1 MKKFLMV
8 IAVLLP
14 VLTFAQASSQAD
26 NESAIYDPEGKK
38 IFSLVPTG
46 EVEESTD
53 INGVKKVFRL
63 EELTDLKT
71 GTKYTYS
78 DRLWQTTSDGKVVME
93 YHYNKRVWYWVE
105 GQGIEAGGNVGK
117 ESIRRIYDTYE
128 DRLNTPEQGEH
139 PILRYKDGNFIDEMG
154 RPVYSA
160 RWRGSIPEWVQVI
173 LLHKHYEEVY
183 KTEAFE
189 QIKAF
194 REEEAAR
201 VLESNSLAQD
211 ILATGHRNETSVTTL
226 TGKHYRTLYF
236 TENDGQILWLSKD
249 QIGTLKNKWL
259 LTNDKAGRA
268 SWGLVIPE
276 AAFRVSRQEAKKRGL
291 GDFESTDVVLE
302 IKPAPGSVDDFLAA
316 VSQAS
321 AQVEKPEPT
330 PAGTQAKVE
339 SLSVGILAGSLTN
352 GAGNGY
358 RTDATFGDLVDV
370 AVDSKGNVFVLDGHV
385 IRRVSP
391 DGQVSTFA
399 GGPRGYVD
407 GPGIT
412 ARFASPGGI
421 AIDGSDNLYIAD
433 ASNRSIRKVS
443 PDGYVSTLAGGA
455 MGYQDGWGPNAKFAS
470 PLSIAVDAKGYIYV
484 GDGGANKKIRKVAPD
499 GTVTTIGDAAE
510 SSFNHPRSL
519 ALDSRGNVFVLDGGA
534 IKRISPDGSV
544 AMMASDKSFNATFD
558 TTSRTLFSD
567 AGGIE
572 VDSDDNLLIAKKMDH
587 SVTRIAATGETT
599 VVARNNS
606 EFWLG
611 RPNAVAI
618 GANGNIYLADRH
630 NRVIHQVT
638 PAGNTG
644 PLPSM
649 HIPKPNP
656 DAPASESKGLSPDE
670 RKQLISA
677 TKKRANADPQAMF
690 ELANLYADAGDTFRS
705 LSSFKKA
712 AKKGHAGAQ
721 YELALLH
728 LNGTVSYSLT
738 ITNGDREA
746 ALKDQMVRRQVKAAE
761 ILAQSANQGYA
772 LAQYAL
778 GQAYQKGEG
787 VEQNSDTA
795 IEWFSKAA
803 SQGVYEA
810 QLDLGQ
816 IYLQRNTPAGNAKAI
831 EWFSMAADQGD
842 VYASAVRNAL
852 LGQTDPNG
860 AGQQINADAREKF
873 DVAAAYYDGS
883 GGEQDYAAAAELFYE
898 SALLGNTTAQWMLG
912 VMSLNGEGMRRDLA
926 QSFDWFAIAA
936 DLNNPDAQFYMGRMY
951 DRGYGTAENKAV
963 AYDWYLRAAEQGQL
977 NAQYLLGMMY
987 FDAGSEKAGSQEAR
1001 EWLEAAA
1008 EQGDAHA
1015 QFLVAGVYLDDMD
1028 DESLRGKAMKL
1039 LERAAGQGHIYA
1051 AERL

>member
-1 MKKFLMV
+1 MKKALLIV
-8 IAVLLP
+8 AVLLP
-14 VLTFAQASSQAD
+14 ALTFAQGTSQSAQ
-26 NESAIYDPEGKK
+26 ESAIYDSAGKK

-53 INGVKKVFRL
+53 INGVKSVFRL
-63 EELTDLKT
+63 EELTDLET

-78 DRLWQTTSDGKVVME
+78 DRLWQTTSDGMVIME

-105 GQGIEAGGNVGK
+105 GQGIKAGDRVRK
-117 ESIRRIYDTYE
+117 ESIRRTYDTYE
-128 DRLNTPEQGEH
+128 DRLNTPEQGER
-139 PILRYKDGNFIDEMG
+139 PILRYKEGNFIDEMG
-154 RPVYSA
+154 RPVYSV

-183 KTEAFE
+183 TTEAFE

-194 REEEAAR
+194 REEAAAR
-201 VLESNSLAQD
+201 ALESNSLAQD
-211 ILATGHRNETSVTTL
+211 ILATGRRNETSVTTL
-226 TGKHYRTLYF
+226 TGNYYRMLYF
-236 TENDGQILWLSKD
+236 TEIDGQIIRLNKD
-249 QIGTLKNKWL
+249 QLRTLKNKWL

-268 SWGLVIPE
+268 AWGIVIPK
-276 AAFRVSRQEAKKRGL
+276 AAFRVSRKDAKKRGL
-291 GDFESTDVVLE
+291 GDLESTVVALE
-302 IKPAPGSVDDFLAA
+302 IKPAPGFADDFLAA
-316 VSQAS
+316 VSQVS
-321 AQVEKPEPT
+321 AQVEKPAPT
-330 PAGTQAKVE
+330 PAGTQARVE
-339 SLSVGILAGSLTN
+339 SLSVGILAGSLTS

-370 AVDSKGNVFVLDGHV
+370 AVDSKGNVFVLDGHA
-385 IRRVSP
+385 IRRISP
-391 DGQVSTFA
+391 GGQVSTFA

-443 PDGYVSTLAGGA
+443 PGGYVSTLAGGT
-455 MGYQDGWGPNAKFAS
+455 MGYQDGWGPNAKFSS
-470 PLSIAVDAKGYIYV
+470 PLGIAVDARGYVYV
-484 GDGGANKKIRKVAPD
+484 GDGGNNRKIRKVAPD
-499 GTVTTIGDAAE
+499 GTVTTISDVAE
-510 SSFNHPRSL
+510 TGFNNPRSL
-519 ALDSRGNVFVLDGGA
+519 ALDSHGNIFVLDGGA
-534 IKRISPDGSV
+534 IKRISPDGSI
-544 AMMASDKSFNATFD
+544 AMMAADKSFNAASD
-558 TTSRTLFSD
+558 TTSSTLFSN
-567 AGGIE
+567 AGGIA
-572 VDSDDNLLIAKKMDH
+572 VDSNDNLLIAKKMDH
-587 SVTRIAATGETT
+587 SVIRIAATGETA
-599 VVARNNS
+599 VVARSNS

-644 PLPSM
+644 PLPGM
-649 HIPKPNP
+649 HIPKPRTN
-656 DAPASESKGLSPDE
+656 APASESKGMSRDE
-670 RKQLISA
+670 RKQLIAA
-677 TKKRANADPQAMF
+677 TKKRAKADPQAMF
-690 ELANLYADAGDTFRS
+690 ELANLYADAGDKIRS

-728 LNGTVSYSLT
+728 LDGTVSYSLT

-746 ALKDQMVRRQVKAAE
+746 ALRNQMARRQVKAAE
-761 ILAQSANQGYA
+761 ILAQSANQGYG

-778 GQAYQKGEG
+778 GRAYQNGEG
-787 VEQNSDTA
+787 VEQSSDTA
-795 IEWFSKAA
+795 IDWYSKAG

-816 IYLQRNTPAGNAKAI
+816 IYLQRNTPADYAKAI

-842 VYASAVRNAL
+842 AYAMVMSNAL

-860 AGQQINADAREKF
+860 AGKEINAEAREKL
-873 DVAAAYYDGS
+873 DLGAAYYDGS
-883 GGEQDYAAAAELFYE
+883 GGDQDFAAAAELFYE

-912 VMSLNGEGMRRDLA
+912 VMSLNGEGMRRDFA
-926 QSFDWFAIAA
+926 QSLDWFTIAA
-936 DLNNPDAQFYMGRMY
+936 DLKNPDAQFYLGRMY
-951 DRGYGTAENKAV
+951 ERGYGTPGNTPL
-963 AYDWYLRAAEQGQL
+963 AYSWYLRAAEQGQL
-977 NAQYLLGMMY
+977 NAQYVLGMLY
-987 FDAGSEKAGSQEAR
+987 FDGRSKKAGSQEAR

-1015 QFLVAGVYLDDMD
+1015 QYLVAGLYLDDSSD
-1028 DESLRGKAMKL
+1028 AGNRAQAAKL
-1039 LERAAGQGHIYA
+1039 LEEAASQGHSYAAGQ
-1051 AERL
+1051 L